1 MFDAPANEETQSSS
15 AHLASPDVVYTK
27 RQMNEIIKNAVNL
40 FDVVRLVD
48 PLNMVV
54 YAIED
59 GEFRV
64 QKDSCYH
71 VWNKQDRCENC
82 ISARCFMD
90 KKRYSK
96 FEFIDHD
103 AYHVVAQVVNVEGRE
118 FVLEVVTASYDDVLL
133 SAFGD
138 NDFVEQ
144 ITHFNH
150 KVYTDELTGLSN
162 RRFMNDRLSIMVGR
176 ATHAGDSLA
185 VAMVDIDDFKLVND
199 SFGHLAGDKALKEA
213 ASAIEEGFAH
223 IKEDIVVRYG
233 GDEFFL
239 AAQGITRSDLEERL
253 EKVEALAVD
262 NDFGFTL
269 SIGAAYLPEAQGET
283 IEDLIHKADG
293 AMYEAK
299 AAGKGRI
306 VIR

>member
-1 MFDAPANEETQSSS
+1 MSDERTTS

-27 RQMNEIIKNAVNL
+27 KQMNDIIKNAVNL

-48 PLNMVV
+48 PINMVV
-54 YAIED
+54 YTIED
-59 GEFRV
+59 GEYRV
-64 QKDSCYH
+64 QKDNCYH

-162 RRFMNDRLSIMVGR
+162 RRFMNDRLSIMISR
-176 ATHAGDSLA
+176 ATHAGDPLA
-185 VAMVDIDDFKLVND
+185 IAMVDIDDFKLVND
-199 SFGHLAGDKALKEA
+199 SFGHLAGDEALKMA
-213 ASAIEEGFAH
+213 ARAIEEGFCR

-239 AAQGITRSDLEERL
+239 AAQGITADDLQERL
-253 EKVEALAVD
+253 SEVESLASN

-269 SIGAAYLPEAQGET
+269 SIGAAYLDVARGET
-283 IEDLIHKADG
+283 IEELIHKADV

-299 AAGKGRI
+299 AAGKGCI
-306 VIR
+306 VVR